1 MRHGLMLT
9 TILILL
15 LLGAVAWCQPDIDDV
30 ITALDRLYRSD
41 DSYAEMSMH
50 IVTSHWERTLTMK
63 AWSEGSDKTF
73 ISILSPPREAGMAT
87 LRIGTEMWNYLP
99 NTNSTVR
106 VPPSMM
112 TGSWMGSDITN
123 NDIVKEITYA
133 ADYTYEYTSD
143 TTLTGMPEDGIL
155 YIRLVPKPST
165 AVVWSSVICAVRAD
179 DNIPLWEH
187 YYDQHGN
194 EIKRVTFSDIQNMG
208 GRTIPATMEVVPTN
222 REGQSTTITWSY
234 TEFNQGVNSDI
245 FTLSNLQYGGN
256 P

>member
-1 MRHGLMLT
+1 MLT
-9 TILILL
+9 TLL
-15 LLGAVAWCQPDIDDV
+15 VMFLSSVVAWCQPDIDDV

-41 DSYAEMSMH
+41 DSVAEMSMH
-50 IVTSHWERTLTMK
+50 IVTPHWERTLTMK

-73 ISILSPPREAGMAT
+73 ISILSPAREAGMAT

-133 ADYTYEYTSD
+133 TDYTYEYTAD
-143 TTLTGMPEDGIL
+143 TALTGTPEDGVL

-165 AVVWSSVICAVRAD
+165 AVVWSSIICAVRAD

-194 EIKRVTFSDIQNMG
+194 EIKSVTFSDIQDMG

-222 REGQSTTITWSY
+222 REGQSTTITWSHA
-234 TEFNQGVNSDI
+234 EFNQGIDSGI
-245 FTLSNLQYGGN
+245 FTLSNLQCGGN